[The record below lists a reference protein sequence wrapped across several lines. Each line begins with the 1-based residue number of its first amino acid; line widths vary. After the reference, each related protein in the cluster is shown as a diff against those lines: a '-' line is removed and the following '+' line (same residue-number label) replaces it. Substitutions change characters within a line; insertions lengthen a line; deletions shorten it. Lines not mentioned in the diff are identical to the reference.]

1 MKILQL
7 CKKPPYPAAD
17 GEAIAILSITQELH
31 RRGHQIHVLYMNTPK
46 HRFNPNDLPD
56 EVNKIAQFEAVFVNT
71 AFHFFRE
78 VKAFLSGQSVH
89 IERFNSAEFGKKIAQ
104 LLQAQQ
110 FDVLQMEGI
119 YLAAYLP
126 LIRKIAPHLPVIM
139 RTHNI
144 EHAIWYR
151 VADEEKNPLKRYVLT
166 LLARRLEQ
174 FEYQML
180 PRFDAIASISPA
192 DTQIMKNK
200 GGMPEIMTL
209 PVGVNMDKYPYLPP
223 DSAATPNLF
232 FIGSLDWLPNRM
244 GLHWLFEKVMP
255 VVQQT
260 YPKVQLVVAGRN
272 ASPDFL
278 TQQISGVHII
288 GEVPNA
294 ITFMQ
299 EQGIM
304 LAPLFSGSGMRVK
317 IIEGMALGKPIVA
330 TSIAAEGIACQSGKD
345 IFIADEPQQFAQHIC
360 QLLSDHQFCQQLG
373 ANARTFVHKYHN
385 NSVLVAQL
393 EDLYTKQLKKHR
405 KN

>member
-1 MKILQL
+1 
-7 CKKPPYPAAD
+7 
-17 GEAIAILSITQELH
+17 
-31 RRGHQIHVLYMNTPK
+31 MNTPK
-46 HRFNPNDLPD
+46 HRFNPDDLPD

-71 AFHFFRE
+71 RFSFFRDTY
-78 VKAFLSGQSVH
+78 AFVTGFSSH
-89 IERFNSAEFGKKIAQ
+89 IMRFVSIEFIGAIRR
-104 LLQAQQ
+104 LLQTNH
-110 FDVLQMEGI
+110 FDVVQMEGI
-119 YLAAYLP
+119 YLAYYLP
-126 LIRKIAPHLPVIM
+126 VVQNLAPHLPVIM

-151 VADEEKNPLKRYVLT
+151 VADEEKNPFKRYLLA
-166 LLARRLEQ
+166 LLARRLER

-200 GGMPEIMTL
+200 GRMPEIMTL
-209 PVGVNMDKYPYLPP
+209 PVGVNTDKYPYTPP
-223 DSAATPNLF
+223 DNTTTPNLF
-232 FIGSLDWLPNRM
+232 FIGSLDWLPNRL
-244 GLHWLFEKVMP
+244 GLQWLFEKVMP
-255 VVQQT
+255 LVQQT
-260 YPKVQLVVAGRN
+260 YPQVQLMVAGRN
-272 ASPDFL
+272 APPDFL
-278 TQQISGVHII
+278 TQQISGVQII

-330 TSIAAEGIACQSGKD
+330 TSIAAEGIGCQSGVD
-345 IFIADEPQQFAQHIC
+345 ILIADEPQAFAQYIC
-360 QLLSDHQFCQQLG
+360 QLLSDLQFCRQLS
-373 ANARTFVHKYHN
+373 ANARTFVHKHHN

-393 EDLYTKQLKKHR
+393 EDLYSKQLKKYR